1 MSTPGQ
7 SNVVAQW
14 WSDFLHTPCL
24 VPWASS
30 VGLTCIWIAWSVWH
44 RLRVTRQTRAAIA
57 AVAAATEAD
66 TAEQRRGGPY
76 FSGRQPSLS
85 AVEFDLF
92 MDKCAPACVRSSTAE
107 GGNGGGHFVVM

>member
-1 MSTPGQ
+1 MSAAPWQG
-7 SNVVAQW
+7 NVAAQW
-14 WSDFLHTPCL
+14 WSDFLRTPCL

-57 AVAAATEAD
+57 AVAAATAAD
-66 TAEQRRGGPY
+66 TAEQRS
-76 FSGRQPSLS
+76 SGLQRQPSLS

-92 MDKCAPACVRSSTAE
+92 MDKCATACVRSATAE
-107 GGNGGGHFVVM
+107 GGGGHFVIM